1 MVDLELIKRYLD
13 PKDIVI
19 EEGEEEFY
27 SSVLEGTV
35 AFVEDKCNIQI
46 DNSSGPLS
54 FLLVSKLFRYNIMSR
69 PHLKDMRTDDM
80 RLIFSTDYPESLMK
94 ELLVHRRVKW

>member
-46 DNSSGPLS
+46 DNSSSPSIL
-54 FLLVSKLFRYNIMSR
+54 LLVSKLFRYNLMSR

-80 RLIFSTDYPESLMK
+80 RLVFSTDYPQESEVVVVLHPP
-94 ELLVHRRVKW
+94 L